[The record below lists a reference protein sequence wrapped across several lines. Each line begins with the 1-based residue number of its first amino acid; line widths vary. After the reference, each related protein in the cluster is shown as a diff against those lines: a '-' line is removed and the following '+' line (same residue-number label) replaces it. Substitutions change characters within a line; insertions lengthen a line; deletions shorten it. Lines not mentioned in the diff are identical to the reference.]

1 MVNLNF
7 MIIGVCFPLSYA
19 FHVICFPSVFYFGYN
34 SASYNSMNI
43 YLYVPRLEI
52 LNDNFTIV
60 NKLTV
65 RV

>member
-1 MVNLNF
+1 MSVSLP
-7 MIIGVCFPLSYA
+7 IP
-19 FHVICFPSVFYFGYN
+19 ICFSSVFYFGYN

-52 LNDNFTIV
+52 LNDSFTIVIV